1 MDFSK
6 IWRLTTIKSPWN
18 LDNCF
23 FFRDLFLGKDHEVD
37 GKVRKEGKV
46 RPKGQ

>member
-1 MDFSK
+1 MICSLLIGSEGRSNTHASVPK
-6 IWRLTTIKSPWN
+6 APAV
-18 LDNCF
+18 
-23 FFRDLFLGKDHEVD
+23 KDHEVD